1 MGLESRLKCP
11 GFEQAVQAVPELY
24 ICSNCGAEVEIW
36 TDEKRG
42 KCFACKE
49 SLAKNELRKVSHSES
64 TKGEGQP
71 KPLSIE
77 PSSTGSSPS
86 ESSKK
91 MQVEIREYVDDSGA
105 TIYYERYET
114 DLSLPGFDHG
124 KKYKA
129 LCEACPRHG
138 KNLACPPYSPGFLD
152 YVGNVKTG
160 RVLCLRFPTEQFH
173 QLIPEERYSA
183 CFRKARNLLVPELLK
198 YRKQGYTVLGSGT
211 CLACEKCA
219 VEEGDEECKK
229 PEKRIYSLESLG
241 VNVIALT
248 QESFDIDL
256 EWSGGDHLA
265 DFVCAL
271 GAVFSNQ
278 ETHS

>member
-49 SLAKNELRKVSHSES
+49 SLAKNVLRKVSHSES

-77 PSSTGSSPS
+77 PSSRGSSPA

-91 MQVEIREYVDDSGA
+91 MQVEIREYVDDLGA

-114 DLSLPGFDHG
+114 RLSLPDFDHG

-138 KNLACPPYSPGFLD
+138 KNLACPPYSPAFLD
-152 YVGNVKTG
+152 YVGEVKTG

-173 QLIPEERYSA
+173 QLIPERDIAPASER
-183 CFRKARNLLVPELLK
+183 RE
-198 YRKQGYTVLGSGT
+198 T
-211 CLACEKCA
+211 CWCLN
-219 VEEGDEECKK
+219 
-229 PEKRIYSLESLG
+229 Y
-241 VNVIALT
+241 
-248 QESFDIDL
+248 
-256 EWSGGDHLA
+256 
-265 DFVCAL
+265 
-271 GAVFSNQ
+271 
-278 ETHS
+278 